1 MAQARIPGQGYAL
14 GEDRIRED
22 VTMQAQARVDDRVR
36 ILVSNGK
43 SESDARKQ
51 AKEEI
56 KEYID
61 AEVDRRMKWDCQEY
75 ANSPCHSSDIE

>member
-1 MAQARIPGQGYAL
+1 MAQARVPGQGYAL

-22 VTMQAQARVDDRVR
+22 VTMQAQTRIDDRIEVLMR
-36 ILVSNGK
+36 KGK
-43 SESDARKQ
+43 SENEARKQ
-51 AKEEI
+51 ANEEI

-61 AEVDRRMKWDCQEY
+61 VEVNRRMKWDCQEY

>member
-1 MAQARIPGQGYAL
+1 MAQARVPGQGYAL

-22 VTMQAQARVDDRVR
+22 VTLQAQTRIDDRIQVLVR
-36 ILVSNGK
+36 KGK
-43 SESDARKQ
+43 NESEARKQ
-51 AKEEI
+51 ANDEI

>member
-1 MAQARIPGQGYAL
+1 MVQVRVPGQSYVI

-22 VTMQAQARVDDRVR
+22 VTKQSQARIDDRVEV
-36 ILVSNGK
+36 LMKAGK
-43 SESDARKQ
+43 TESEARKQ
-51 AKEEI
+51 AMQEI

-61 AEVDRRMKWDCQEY
+61 KEVDRRMKWDCQEY